1 MSGLRTRKPSGQVA
15 WPLILVEGA
24 EKTGKSAQSY
34 SLSAD
39 PRVGR
44 TFVLDIG
51 EGTADE
57 YARLGPYEVIEH
69 NGTYTDMWE
78 QLGFACKEPSPAG
91 RPNVIEIDAGS
102 NLWDLLKD
110 WTNHRARNSK
120 TGRKKLEADPDAEI
134 DPSMNLWNDAR
145 DRWYRII
152 NQLRRSG
159 CIGVIICRAR
169 EVAKVKD
176 GQPVANETDYKV
188 EAEKGTP
195 FAATA
200 QVRMT
205 KPHKATLVAV
215 RSLDVDV
222 PEKGIALPDVNPLG
236 HLVFDLLGCG
246 EGTVAANITHGVVGL
261 PTPEAK
267 NRLLD
272 LVSRHGYSGDEAKA
286 KAAELWTLPPG
297 AEVAP
302 AALASVLDAAAEA
315 LDKNTTEKGAGAD
328 GPASDGDAG
337 SDSEPTPETGPLD
350 AASSDGADSHDVG
363 RSVPEP
369 APATPKGNGGESAL
383 HGSDPDSDTPAG
395 AASQLKAGAEAAANW
410 AAGEGEG

>member
-1 MSGLRTRKPSGQVA
+1 MTGLRTRTPSGQVA

-34 SLSAD
+34 ALSAD

-78 QLGFACKEPSPAG
+78 QIGLACKEPAPPG

-110 WTNHRARNSK
+110 WTNHRARNSRA
-120 TGRKKLEADPDAEI
+120 GRKKLEADPDAEI

-145 DRWYRII
+145 DRWYRVI
-152 NQLRRSG
+152 NLLRRSG

-169 EVAKVKD
+169 EVAMVKD
-176 GQPVANETDYKV
+176 GQPVVGQTDYKV

-195 FAATA
+195 FAVTA
-200 QVRMT
+200 QVRMS
-205 KPHKATLVAV
+205 KPHRATLVAV

-222 PEKGIALPDVNPLG
+222 PEKGLVLPDVNPLG

-246 EGTVAANITHGVVGL
+246 EGTVAANVTHGVVGIG
-261 PTPEAK
+261 TAEAK
-267 NRLLD
+267 NRLLA
-272 LVSRHGYSGDEAKA
+272 LVTRHGFAGDEAKA
-286 KAAELWTLPPG
+286 KAGELWTLPPG
-297 AEVAP
+297 IEEVAP
-302 AALASVLDAAAEA
+302 AALVDVLDAATEA
-315 LDKNTTEKGAGAD
+315 LEKPAD
-328 GPASDGDAG
+328 P
-337 SDSEPTPETGPLD
+337 
-350 AASSDGADSHDVG
+350 
-363 RSVPEP
+363 
-369 APATPKGNGGESAL
+369 
-383 HGSDPDSDTPAG
+383 
-395 AASQLKAGAEAAANW
+395 AAA
-410 AAGEGEG
+410 EGEGAEPSSSSSAPDPEPGALTQFEEQAEQMAEHAAKGES